1 MTTHAHLPTISII
14 TPSYNQVAFIR
25 ETLDSVLGQHYPKLE
40 YIVIDGGSTD
50 GSQDIIREY
59 ESRLS
64 YWVSEP
70 DKGQSDA
77 LRKGFARAT
86 GDLIGWLNSDDLYFP
101 GALAVVAE
109 AYQHSPDAALYV
121 GGMAVGALGD
131 GPIRQVT
138 YHPPA
143 WAWDP
148 PRGQYMVT
156 QQSSFYSRRYYE
168 QIGGINPDIYM
179 RMDGDLFHRLLQA
192 NPHPVII
199 GKLLGFIRW
208 HAATKS
214 SSSIGNQ
221 RYAAEVE
228 AFLQSMGLS
237 PAAFAWH
244 QRWFACKRV
253 MSGSLL
259 RSWYETYRLRG
270 RWAHELWAIT
280 KAD

>member
-1 MTTHAHLPTISII
+1 MTTSPSLPKISII
-14 TPSYNQVAFIR
+14 TPSYNQAAFLRQTI
-25 ETLDSVLGQHYPKLE
+25 DSVLGQHYPHLE
-40 YIVIDGGSTD
+40 YIIIDGGSTD
-50 GSQDIIREY
+50 GSQDIIRTY

-64 YWVSEP
+64 AWVSEP
-70 DKGQSDA
+70 DQGQSDA

-86 GDLIGWLNSDDLYFP
+86 GELIGWLNSDDIYFP
-101 GALAVVAE
+101 GALQAVAQ
-109 AYQHSPDAALYV
+109 AYQHTPNAALYV

-148 PRGQYMVT
+148 PHGQYMVT

-168 QIGGINPDIYM
+168 QIGGINPDIYI

-192 NPHPVII
+192 NKQPVII
-199 GKLLGFIRW
+199 NQLLGFIRW

-214 SSSIGNQ
+214 SSSIGKQ
-221 RYAAEVE
+221 RYQTEVD

-237 PAAFAWH
+237 RSAFAWH
-244 QRWFACKRV
+244 QRGFTVKRLL
-253 MSGSLL
+253 SGSLL
-259 RSWYETYRLRG
+259 RSWYATARLRG
-270 RWAHELWAIT
+270 RWPHDLWYAE
-280 KAD
+280 KD